1 MGRPVEAKQAFSE
14 VKREIEEQH
23 IANIVT
29 WKSLIIGFFLDI
41 DYTVEFW
48 NSCVPLSPVETWVAK
63 NSELYVRCH
72 LVQTAGP

>member
-23 IANIVT
+23 IANIVK

-48 NSCVPLSPVETWVAK
+48 NSCVPVETWVAK